1 MIERPEVPL
10 SQRVFGEVV
19 YWITILCAILCIIG
33 PIVAFIDMD
42 ENVINPHFLM
52 QDIFDGMAAESIIE
66 MEADITAGDTIL
78 FLKDTGD
85 FETIMDN
92 LRDKSGIALI
102 QSASAG
108 DTVLNLELIED
119 LEVDQTIL
127 IEAEDVA
134 EVAII
139 TVIDLRAKTITIADG
154 LLNSYAI
161 ETEAEVT
168 SIDEPVIVIKDEYNQ
183 ETGIMR
189 VVDKKTNSVTLM
201 AAVANS
207 YSKDHHGEVGEETI
221 WQDAKDGAI
230 GGHFWKDNFTTGDGL
245 TQFGL
250 CLGCACGFFATL
262 AAGLIFLFK
271 EKSYGWAIGCFW
283 IAFMIAVSTLGIIAL
298 H

>member
-33 PIVAFIDMD
+33 PVVAFIDMD

-52 QDIFDGMAAESIIE
+52 QDIFDGMAAESVIE
-66 MEADITAGDTIL
+66 MDADIAAGEKIL
-78 FLKDTGD
+78 YLKDTGD

-92 LRDKSGIALI
+92 LRDESGIALL
-102 QSASAG
+102 QSVSAG
-108 DTVLNLELIED
+108 NTVLSVEEIKDFEMG
-119 LEVDQTIL
+119 QTIL
-127 IEAEDVA
+127 VEAEDVE

-139 TVIDLRAKTITIADG
+139 AAIDQSAKTITIVDG
-154 LLNSYAI
+154 LLNSYTVEA
-161 ETEAEVT
+161 EAEVAA
-168 SIDEPVIVIKDEYNQ
+168 IDEPVIVIKDEHNQ

-189 VVDKKTNSVTLM
+189 TVDKEADTVTLM
-201 AAVANS
+201 IGVAQS
-207 YSKDHHGEVGEETI
+207 YSKDAHGEVGEETI
-221 WQDAKDGAI
+221 WQNAKDGAV
-230 GGHFWKDNFTTGDGL
+230 GGHFWKDNMTTGDGL

-250 CLGCACGFFATL
+250 CLGCACGFFATI

-283 IAFMIAVSTLGIIAL
+283 IAFMIAVSAIGIIAL

>member
-1 MIERPEVPL
+1 MIERPEIPL

-33 PIVAFIDMD
+33 PVVAFIDMD
-42 ENVINPHFLM
+42 ENVLNPHFLM
-52 QDIFDGMAAESIIE
+52 QDIFDGTAVESAIE
-66 MEADITAGDTIL
+66 MDADIIAGDTVL
-78 FLKDTGD
+78 HLKDTSD
-85 FETIMDN
+85 FETAMDN

-102 QSASAG
+102 QSVSTG
-108 DTVLNLELIED
+108 DTVLSIEGIKD
-119 LEVDQTIL
+119 FEVDQTIL
-127 IEAEDVA
+127 IEAEDVE

-139 TVIDLRAKTITIADG
+139 AAVDQSAKTMTIAAG

-161 ETEAEVT
+161 EAQAEVT
-168 SIDEPVIVIKDEYNQ
+168 AIDEPVVVIKDEHNQ

-189 VVDKKTNSVTLM
+189 ALDEKAKTITLIS
-201 AAVANS
+201 AVANS
-207 YSKDHHGEVGEETI
+207 YAKDAHGEVGEETI
-221 WQDAKDGAI
+221 WQDAKDGVV

-250 CLGCACGFFATL
+250 CLGCACGFFATI

-271 EKSYGWAIGCFW
+271 EKSYGWAIGSFW
-283 IAFMIAVSTLGIIAL
+283 IAFMIAVSAIGLIAL